1 MKNVNHTKEQAR
13 EFLIQEALNEI
24 NENSD
29 FANLNRDVF
38 CVLAKYGL
46 NLKAKEEIFFS
57 GDEWS
62 NPAYRGVLVKRVE
75 QFLKKNII

>member
-1 MKNVNHTKEQAR
+1 MKNIIHTKEQAR

-29 FANLNRDVF
+29 FSKFNSDVF

-46 NLKAKEEIFFS
+46 NLKAEGENFFS

-62 NPAYRGVLVKRVE
+62 NPSQRDILIKRVE
-75 QFLKKNII
+75 QFLIKNII